1 MFAPDCLYSACV
13 SVLLPTLANSKH
25 RRNSIARGHVPGNER
40 HVLLQY
46 IYQNMW
52 DVPSNHLSLTLPLF
66 RWWNLTLQ
74 ELRLSAPL
82 TVLPSVTIKNTIKIL
97 KEKAFDQAPV
107 VDEAG

>member
-1 MFAPDCLYSACV
+1 MFTLPDNCVCV
-13 SVLLPTLANSKH
+13 SSYRELLVSFSL
-25 RRNSIARGHVPGNER
+25 
-40 HVLLQY
+40 
-46 IYQNMW
+46 
-52 DVPSNHLSLTLPLF
+52 PSSLG

-82 TVLPSVTIKNTIKIL
+82 TVLPSVSIKKTIQIL